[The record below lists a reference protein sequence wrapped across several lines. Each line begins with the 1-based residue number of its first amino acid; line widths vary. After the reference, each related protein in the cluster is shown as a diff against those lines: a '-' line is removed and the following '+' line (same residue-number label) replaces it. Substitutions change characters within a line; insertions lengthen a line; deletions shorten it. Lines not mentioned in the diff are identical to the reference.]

1 MPYYVSILA
10 SQKNGTLYIGTTHD
24 LVRRV
29 WEHKQKVVDGFT
41 KRYSVEHLVYFET
54 YDEAQLAIQRERTMK
69 HWSRAWKQALIEK
82 GNPDWRDLYEEITS

>member
-10 SQKNGTLYIGTTHD
+10 SQKNGTLYIGTTND
-24 LVRRV
+24 LVCRV
-29 WEHKQKVVDGFT
+29 WDHKQKVVDGFT
-41 KRYSVEHLVYFET
+41 KRYSVQHLVYFET
-54 YDEAQLAIQRERTMK
+54 YDEARLAIQRERTMK